1 MIMKKKN
8 IFLVITLLGL
18 CSLNI
23 YNSFIKKA
31 CEPAVVDVNKPVK
44 MRKFLQNK
52 LWRDN
57 AAARLEKED
66 GAIVHR
72 VILDD
77 KEYSKQLGL
86 KLMEEAQEVATSK
99 DKEELIGE
107 IGDVLDVLDCI
118 IKLHSCSQDEINT
131 AREQKIQERGG
142 SYYNREF
149 VTVSECLP
157 GSFLEEYLL
166 KQPDKYIEI
175 LD

>member
-1 MIMKKKN
+1 MKRSN
-8 IFLVITLLGL
+8 IFFIVLLLSISGF
-18 CSLNI
+18 
-23 YNSFIKKA
+23 SFYAYAFFVKQTCQPLASSIKQ
-31 CEPAVVDVNKPVK
+31 PVK

-57 AAARLEKED
+57 AADRLEKED
-66 GAIVHR
+66 GAIIHR
-72 VILDD
+72 IILGDE
-77 KEYSKQLGL
+77 EYSKQLGL
-86 KLMEEAQEVATSK
+86 KLMEEAHEVATSK
-99 DKEELIGE
+99 DKEELVGE

-118 IKLHSCSQDEINT
+118 IKLHNCSQDEINA
-131 AREQKIQERGG
+131 AREQKIKERGG

-157 GSFLEEYLL
+157 GSYLEQYLL